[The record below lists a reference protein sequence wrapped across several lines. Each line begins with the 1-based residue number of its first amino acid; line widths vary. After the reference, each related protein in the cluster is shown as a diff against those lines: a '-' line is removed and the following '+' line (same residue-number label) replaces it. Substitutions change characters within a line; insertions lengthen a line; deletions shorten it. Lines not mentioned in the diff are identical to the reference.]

1 MASGAIADRDRPEG
15 RSRSANRGS
24 VNAVRRGRI
33 HRNRALQEEPAAPTP
48 AVEVRFVPDT
58 RVLESVLAQI
68 KSGHLA
74 YSVFSLARMFL
85 DKPERYD
92 VRLKAETA
100 ALFQLGEHGPVARD
114 RRVLENGAF
123 LSEKDNFYRTEV
135 DAIRTDQRQFHLGR
149 ALPAERDLVR
159 SDQSSRLSAAVAQ
172 SLRAALQPAN
182 EFSRLS
188 AAD

>member
-1 MASGAIADRDRPEG
+1 LAGALASGSFRFNVADEPRERERRPAMSRPPRPG
-15 RSRSANRGS
+15 R
-24 VNAVRRGRI
+24 
-33 HRNRALQEEPAAPTP
+33 QEEPAAPMP

-85 DKPERYD
+85 DKPGRYD
-92 VRLKAETA
+92 VRLKAENA
-100 ALFQLGEHGPVARD
+100 ALYQLGEHGPVSSD

-135 DAIRTDQRQFHLGR
+135 A
-149 ALPAERDLVR
+149 
-159 SDQSSRLSAAVAQ
+159 QSEPIKGNYTAVARCRLS
-172 SLRAALQPAN
+172 ST
-182 EFSRLS
+182 
-188 AAD
+188 